1 MNVSRLLHS
10 VVNVRLA
17 LAGIDNPLLWITLLD
32 ITLLLKGL
40 TLRID
45 WLRISLLNHC
55 ALPNNRALLN
65 HWTCRV
71 ISLGLVRLRSNRVT
85 AMWCDM
91 IDMCL
96 RVLNTIDVHRRVWNR
111 IDVPPVSN
119 VVVVGGG
126 VLNVVPMRRG
136 VRNNPLSAGL
146 GRSQKRHH
154 QPHCH

>member
-85 AMWCDM
+85 AMRCDM
-91 IDMCL
+91 IDMGL
-96 RVLNTIDVHRRVWNR
+96 RVLNSIDVRRRVWNR
-111 IDVPPVSN
+111 IDVSPVPT
-119 VVVVGGG
+119 VVVMSGG
-126 VLNVVPMRRG
+126 VLYVVPMRRG
-136 VRNNPLSAGL
+136 VRNNPLSASL